1 MKRIGLTGNIG
12 SGKTTVAS
20 CFEILGI
27 AVFNADKQAKL
38 LMTEDINLK
47 QSLITEFGKEV
58 FHNNELNLK
67 YLSNL
72 AFNDDIVLKRLNALV
87 HPIVQDAFE
96 KWSVQQSGA
105 YVIKEAAI
113 LFESNTY
120 QSLDEIICISCP
132 EEIRLKRILKR
143 DDLSE
148 KEVRQRMSHQ
158 WAEEKKISLSDYTI
172 TNDNISLVIPQI
184 LSIHSHLK

>member
-38 LMTEDINLK
+38 LMNMDVNLK
-47 QSLITEFGKEV
+47 QSLIAEFGKEV
-58 FHNNELNLK
+58 FLNNELNRK

-72 AFNDDIVLKRLNALV
+72 AFNDDLVLKRLNALV
-87 HPIVQDAFE
+87 HPVVQEAFE
-96 KWSVQQSGA
+96 KWSIQQSGA
-105 YVIKEAAI
+105 FVIKEAAI

-120 QSLDEIICISCP
+120 QSLDAIICISCP
-132 EEIRLKRILKR
+132 QEIRIKRILKR

-148 KEVRQRMSHQ
+148 KQVRQRMSHQ
-158 WAEEKKISLSDYTI
+158 WAEEKKISLSDYVI
-172 TNDNISLVIPQI
+172 TNDNSSLVMPQI
-184 LSIHSHLK
+184 LSVHNVLK

>member
-12 SGKTTVAS
+12 SGKTTLAS

-38 LMTEDINLK
+38 LMNKDINLK

-58 FHNNELNLK
+58 YLDDELNRK
-67 YLSNL
+67 YLSKL
-72 AFNDDIVLKRLNALV
+72 AFNDNLVLKRLNALV
-87 HPIVQDAFE
+87 HPVVQDAFE
-96 KWSVQQSGA
+96 KWSIQQSGA

-113 LFESNTY
+113 LFESNIY
-120 QSLDEIICISCP
+120 QSLDAIICISCP
-132 EEIRLKRILKR
+132 EEIRLKRILNR

-148 KEVRQRMSHQ
+148 KDVRQRMSHQ
-158 WAEEKKISLSDYTI
+158 WAEEKKISLSDYVI
-172 TNDNISLVIPQI
+172 TNDNSSLVMPQI
-184 LSIHSHLK
+184 LSVHSALK

>member
-38 LMTEDINLK
+38 LMNKDVNLK
-47 QSLITEFGKEV
+47 QSLIAEFGKEV
-58 FHNNELNLK
+58 FLNNELNRK
-67 YLSNL
+67 YLSKL
-72 AFNDDIVLKRLNALV
+72 AFNDDIVLKRLNTLV
-87 HPIVQDAFE
+87 HPVVQEAFE
-96 KWSVQQSGA
+96 KWSIQQSGA

-120 QSLDEIICISCP
+120 QSLDAIICISCP
-132 EEIRLKRILKR
+132 EEIRFKRILKR

-148 KEVRQRMSHQ
+148 KDVRQRMSHQ
-158 WAEEKKISLSDYTI
+158 WAEEKKISLSDYVI
-172 TNDNISLVIPQI
+172 TNDNSSLVMPQI
-184 LSIHSHLK
+184 LSVHSALK

>member
-38 LMTEDINLK
+38 LMNKDVNLK
-47 QSLITEFGKEV
+47 QSLIAEFGKEV
-58 FHNNELNLK
+58 YLDNELNRK
-67 YLSNL
+67 YLSKL
-72 AFNDDIVLKRLNALV
+72 AFNDDLVLKRLNALV
-87 HPIVQDAFE
+87 HPVVQDAFE
-96 KWSVQQSGA
+96 KWSIQQSGA

-120 QSLDEIICISCP
+120 QSLDAIICISCP

-148 KEVRQRMSHQ
+148 KDVRQRMSHQ
-158 WAEEKKISLSDYTI
+158 WAEEKKISLSDYVI
-172 TNDNISLVIPQI
+172 TNDNSSLVMPQI
-184 LSIHSHLK
+184 LSVHSALK

>member
-20 CFEILGI
+20 CFEILGV
-27 AVFNADKQAKL
+27 AVFNADKEAKL
-38 LMTEDINLK
+38 LMNEDVNLK
-47 QSLITEFGKEV
+47 QSLIAEFGKEV
-58 FHNNELNLK
+58 FLNNELNRK

-72 AFNDDIVLKRLNALV
+72 AFNDDLVLKRLNALV
-87 HPIVQDAFE
+87 HPVVQEAFE
-96 KWSVQQSGA
+96 KWSIQQSGA

-120 QSLDEIICISCP
+120 QSLDAIICISCP
-132 EEIRLKRILKR
+132 EEIRIKRILKR

-148 KEVRQRMSHQ
+148 KQVRQRMSHQ
-158 WAEEKKISLSDYTI
+158 WAEEKKISLSDYVI
-172 TNDNISLVIPQI
+172 TNDNSSLVMPQI
-184 LSIHSHLK
+184 LSVHNALK

>member
-38 LMTEDINLK
+38 LMNKDVNLK
-47 QSLITEFGKEV
+47 QSLIAEFGKEV
-58 FHNNELNLK
+58 FLNNELNRK
-67 YLSNL
+67 YLSKL
-72 AFNDDIVLKRLNALV
+72 AFNDDIVLKRLNTLV
-87 HPIVQDAFE
+87 HPVVQEAFE
-96 KWSVQQSGA
+96 KWSIQQSGA

-120 QSLDEIICISCP
+120 QSLDAIICISCP
-132 EEIRLKRILKR
+132 EEIRFKRILKR

-158 WAEEKKISLSDYTI
+158 WVEEKKISLSDYVI
-172 TNDNISLVIPQI
+172 TNDNSSLVMPQI
-184 LSIHSHLK
+184 LSVHSALK

>member
-38 LMTEDINLK
+38 LMNKDVYLK
-47 QSLITEFGKEV
+47 QSLIAEFGKEV
-58 FHNNELNLK
+58 YLDNELNRK
-67 YLSNL
+67 YLSKL
-72 AFNDDIVLKRLNALV
+72 AFNDDLVLKRLNALV
-87 HPIVQDAFE
+87 HPVVQEAFE
-96 KWSVQQSGA
+96 KWSIQQSGA

-120 QSLDEIICISCP
+120 QSLDAIICISCP

-148 KEVRQRMSHQ
+148 KDVRQRMSHQ
-158 WAEEKKISLSDYTI
+158 WAEEKKISLSDYVI
-172 TNDNISLVIPQI
+172 TNDNSSLVTPQI
-184 LSIHSHLK
+184 LRVHSALK

>member
-20 CFEILGI
+20 CFEILGV

-38 LMTEDINLK
+38 LMNKDVNLK

-58 FHNNELNLK
+58 YLDNELNRK
-67 YLSNL
+67 YLSKL
-72 AFNDDIVLKRLNALV
+72 AFNDDLVLKRLNALV
-87 HPIVQDAFE
+87 HPVVQDAFE
-96 KWSVQQSGA
+96 KWTIHQSGT

-120 QSLDEIICISCP
+120 QSLDAIICISCP

-143 DDLSE
+143 DDLS
-148 KEVRQRMSHQ
+148 KKDVRQRMSHQ
-158 WAEEKKISLSDYTI
+158 WAEEKKISLSDYVI
-172 TNDNISLVIPQI
+172 TNDNSSLVMPQI
-184 LSIHSHLK
+184 LSVHSDLK

>member
-38 LMTEDINLK
+38 LMNKDVNLK
-47 QSLITEFGKEV
+47 QILIAEFGKEV
-58 FHNNELNLK
+58 YLDNELNRK
-67 YLSNL
+67 YLSKL
-72 AFNDDIVLKRLNALV
+72 AFNDDLVLKRLNALV
-87 HPIVQDAFE
+87 HPVVQDLSKMVYSAE
-96 KWSVQQSGA
+96 WG

-120 QSLDEIICISCP
+120 QSLDAIICISCP
-132 EEIRLKRILKR
+132 EEINLN
-143 DDLSE
+143 
-148 KEVRQRMSHQ
+148 VF
-158 WAEEKKISLSDYTI
+158 
-172 TNDNISLVIPQI
+172 
-184 LSIHSHLK
+184 

>member
-38 LMTEDINLK
+38 LMNKDVNLK
-47 QSLITEFGKEV
+47 QSLIAEFGKEV
-58 FHNNELNLK
+58 FLNNELNRK
-67 YLSNL
+67 YLSKL
-72 AFNDDIVLKRLNALV
+72 AFNDDLVLKRLNVLV
-87 HPIVQDAFE
+87 HPVVQDAFE
-96 KWSVQQSGA
+96 KWSIQQSGA

-120 QSLDEIICISCP
+120 QSLDAIICISCP

-148 KEVRQRMSHQ
+148 KDVRQRMSHQ
-158 WAEEKKISLSDYTI
+158 WAEEKKISLSDYVI
-172 TNDNISLVIPQI
+172 TNDNSSLVMPQI
-184 LSIHSHLK
+184 LSVHSALK

>member
-38 LMTEDINLK
+38 LMNKDVNLK
-47 QSLITEFGKEV
+47 QSLIAEFGKEV
-58 FHNNELNLK
+58 YLDNELNRK
-67 YLSNL
+67 YLSKL
-72 AFNDDIVLKRLNALV
+72 AFNDDLVLNRLNALV
-87 HPIVQDAFE
+87 HPFVQDAFE
-96 KWSVQQSGA
+96 KWSIQQSGA
-105 YVIKEAAI
+105 YVIKETAI

-120 QSLDEIICISCP
+120 QSLDAIICISCP

-148 KEVRQRMSHQ
+148 KDVRQRMSHQ
-158 WAEEKKISLSDYTI
+158 WSEEKKIYLSDYVI
-172 TNDNISLVIPQI
+172 TNDNFSLVMPQI
-184 LSIHSHLK
+184 LSVHSALK

>member
-12 SGKTTVAS
+12 SGKTTLAS

-38 LMTEDINLK
+38 LMNKDVNLK

-58 FHNNELNLK
+58 YLDNELNRK
-67 YLSNL
+67 YLSKL
-72 AFNDDIVLKRLNALV
+72 AFNDDLVLKRLNALV
-87 HPIVQDAFE
+87 HPVVQDAFE
-96 KWSVQQSGA
+96 KWSIQQSGA

-120 QSLDEIICISCP
+120 QSLDAIICISCP
-132 EEIRLKRILKR
+132 EEIRLKRILNR

-148 KEVRQRMSHQ
+148 KDVRQRMSHQ
-158 WAEEKKISLSDYTI
+158 WAEEKKISLSDYVI
-172 TNDNISLVIPQI
+172 TNDNSSLVMPQI
-184 LSIHSHLK
+184 LSVHSALK

>member
-38 LMTEDINLK
+38 LMNKDVNLK
-47 QSLITEFGKEV
+47 QSLIAEFGKEV
-58 FHNNELNLK
+58 FLNNELNRK
-67 YLSNL
+67 YLSKL
-72 AFNDDIVLKRLNALV
+72 AFNDDLVLKRLNALV
-87 HPIVQDAFE
+87 HPVVQEAFE
-96 KWSVQQSGA
+96 KWSIQQSGA

-120 QSLDEIICISCP
+120 QSLDAIICISCP

-148 KEVRQRMSHQ
+148 KDVRQRMSHQ
-158 WAEEKKISLSDYTI
+158 WAEEKKISLSDYVI
-172 TNDNISLVIPQI
+172 TNDNSSLVMPQI
-184 LSIHSHLK
+184 LSVHSALK

>member
-38 LMTEDINLK
+38 LMNKDVNLK
-47 QSLITEFGKEV
+47 QSLIAEFGKEV
-58 FHNNELNLK
+58 FLNNELNRK
-67 YLSNL
+67 YLSDL
-72 AFNDDIVLKRLNALV
+72 AFNDDLFLKRLNALV
-87 HPIVQDAFE
+87 HPVVQEAFE
-96 KWSVQQSGA
+96 KWSIQQSGA

-120 QSLDEIICISCP
+120 QSLDAIICISCP
-132 EEIRLKRILKR
+132 EQIRLKRILKR

-148 KEVRQRMSHQ
+148 KQVRQRMSNQ
-158 WAEEKKISLSDYTI
+158 WAEEKKISLSDYVI
-172 TNDNISLVIPQI
+172 TNDNSSLAMPQI
-184 LSIHSHLK
+184 LSVHSALK

>member
-38 LMTEDINLK
+38 LMNKDVNLK
-47 QSLITEFGKEV
+47 QSLIAEFGRELYL
-58 FHNNELNLK
+58 NNELNRK
-67 YLSNL
+67 YLSKL
-72 AFNDDIVLKRLNALV
+72 AFNDDLVLKRLNALV
-87 HPIVQDAFE
+87 HPVVQEAFE
-96 KWSVQQSGA
+96 KWSIQQSGA

-120 QSLDEIICISCP
+120 QSLDAIICISCP

-148 KEVRQRMSHQ
+148 KDVRQRMSHQ
-158 WAEEKKISLSDYTI
+158 WAEEKKISLSDYVI
-172 TNDNISLVIPQI
+172 TNDNSSLVMPQI
-184 LSIHSHLK
+184 LSVHSALK

>member
-72 AFNDDIVLKRLNALV
+72 AFNNDIVLKRLNALV

>member
-38 LMTEDINLK
+38 LMNKDVNLK

-58 FHNNELNLK
+58 YLDNELNRK
-67 YLSNL
+67 YLSKL
-72 AFNDDIVLKRLNALV
+72 AFNDDLVLKRLNALV
-87 HPIVQDAFE
+87 HPVVQDTFE
-96 KWSVQQSGA
+96 KWSIQQSGV

-120 QSLDEIICISCP
+120 QSLDAIICISCP
-132 EEIRLKRILKR
+132 EDIRLKRILKR

-148 KEVRQRMSHQ
+148 KEVRQRMSYQ
-158 WAEEKKISLSDYTI
+158 WDEDKKISLSDYLI
-172 TNDNISLVIPQI
+172 TNDNTCLVMPQI
-184 LSIHSHLK
+184 LSVHSALK

>member
-12 SGKTTVAS
+12 SGKTNVAS

-38 LMTEDINLK
+38 LMNKDVNLK
-47 QSLITEFGKEV
+47 QSLIAEFGKEV
-58 FHNNELNLK
+58 FLNNELNRK
-67 YLSNL
+67 YLSKL
-72 AFNDDIVLKRLNALV
+72 AFNDDLVLKRLNALV
-87 HPIVQDAFE
+87 HPVVQEAFE
-96 KWSVQQSGA
+96 KWSIQQSGA

-120 QSLDEIICISCP
+120 QSLDAIICISCP
-132 EEIRLKRILKR
+132 EEIRLKRILYR

-148 KEVRQRMSHQ
+148 KDVRQRMSHQ
-158 WAEEKKISLSDYTI
+158 WSEEKKISLSDYVI
-172 TNDNISLVIPQI
+172 TNDNSSLVMPQI
-184 LSIHSHLK
+184 LSVHSALK

>member
-12 SGKTTVAS
+12 SGKTTLAS

-38 LMTEDINLK
+38 LMNKDINLK

-58 FHNNELNLK
+58 YLDDELNRK
-67 YLSNL
+67 YLSKL
-72 AFNDDIVLKRLNALV
+72 AFNDNLVLKRLNALV
-87 HPIVQDAFE
+87 HPVVQDAFE
-96 KWSVQQSGA
+96 KWSIQQSGV

-113 LFESNTY
+113 LFESNIY
-120 QSLDEIICISCP
+120 QSLDAIICISCP

-158 WAEEKKISLSDYTI
+158 WAEKKKISLSDYVI
-172 TNDNISLVIPQI
+172 TNDNTCLVMPQI
-184 LSIHSHLK
+184 LSVHSALK

>member
-12 SGKTTVAS
+12 SGKTTLAS

-27 AVFNADKQAKL
+27 AVFNADNQAKL
-38 LMTEDINLK
+38 LMNKDVNLK
-47 QSLITEFGKEV
+47 QSLIAEFGIKV
-58 FHNNELNLK
+58 FLNNELNRK
-67 YLSNL
+67 YLSKL
-72 AFNDDIVLKRLNALV
+72 AFNDDLVLKRLNALV
-87 HPIVQDAFE
+87 HPVVQEAFE
-96 KWSVQQSGA
+96 KWSIQQSGA

-120 QSLDEIICISCP
+120 QSLDAIICISCP

-148 KEVRQRMSHQ
+148 KDVRQIMSHQ
-158 WAEEKKISLSDYTI
+158 WAEEKKISLSDYVI
-172 TNDNISLVIPQI
+172 TNDNSSLVMPQI
-184 LSIHSHLK
+184 LSVHSALK

>member
-12 SGKTTVAS
+12 SGKTTLAS

-38 LMTEDINLK
+38 LMNKDVNLK
-47 QSLITEFGKEV
+47 QSLIAEFGKEV
-58 FHNNELNLK
+58 FLNNELNRK
-67 YLSNL
+67 YLSKL
-72 AFNDDIVLKRLNALV
+72 AFNDDLVLKRLNALV
-87 HPIVQDAFE
+87 HPVVQDAFE
-96 KWSVQQSGA
+96 KWSIQQSGA

-120 QSLDEIICISCP
+120 QSLDAIICISCP

-148 KEVRQRMSHQ
+148 KDVRQRISHQ
-158 WAEEKKISLSDYTI
+158 WAEEKKISLSDYVI
-172 TNDNISLVIPQI
+172 TNDNSSLVMPQI
-184 LSIHSHLK
+184 LSVHSALK

>member
-12 SGKTTVAS
+12 SGKTTVAT
-20 CFEILGI
+20 CFEVLGI

-38 LMTEDINLK
+38 LMNKDVNLK
-47 QSLITEFGKEV
+47 QSLIAEFGKEV
-58 FHNNELNLK
+58 FLNNELNRK
-67 YLSNL
+67 YLSKL
-72 AFNDDIVLKRLNALV
+72 AFNDDLVLKRLNALV
-87 HPIVQDAFE
+87 HPVVQEAFE
-96 KWSVQQSGA
+96 KWSIQQSGA

-120 QSLDEIICISCP
+120 QSLDAIICISCP

-148 KEVRQRMSHQ
+148 KDVRQRMSHQ
-158 WAEEKKISLSDYTI
+158 WAEEKKISLSDYVI
-172 TNDNISLVIPQI
+172 TNDNSSLVMPQI
-184 LSIHSHLK
+184 LSVHSALK

>member
-12 SGKTTVAS
+12 SGKTTIAS
-20 CFEILGI
+20 CFEILGV
-27 AVFNADKQAKL
+27 AVFNADKEAKL
-38 LMTEDINLK
+38 LMNKNIDLR
-47 QSLITEFGKEV
+47 QSLIAEFGEEV
-58 FHNNELNLK
+58 YLNNVLNRK

-72 AFNDDIVLKRLNALV
+72 AFNDALVLKRLNALV
-87 HPIVQDAFE
+87 HPHVQDAFE
-96 KWSVQQSGA
+96 KWSIHQSGP

-120 QSLDEIICISCP
+120 QSLDAIICISCP

-148 KEVRQRMSHQ
+148 NEVRQRMSNQ

-172 TNDNISLVIPQI
+172 TNDNSCLVIPQL
-184 LSIHSHLK
+184 LSVHNALK

>member
-20 CFEILGI
+20 CFEILGV
-27 AVFNADKQAKL
+27 AVFNADKEAKL
-38 LMTEDINLK
+38 LMNEDVNLK
-47 QSLITEFGKEV
+47 QSLIAEFGKDIYLD
-58 FHNNELNLK
+58 NELNRK

-72 AFNDDIVLKRLNALV
+72 AFNDNLVLKRLNALV
-87 HPIVQDAFE
+87 HPVVQDAFE
-96 KWSVQQSGA
+96 KWSIQQSGA

-120 QSLDEIICISCP
+120 QSLDAIICISCP
-132 EEIRLKRILKR
+132 EEIRFKRILKR

-148 KEVRQRMSHQ
+148 KDVRQRMSHQ
-158 WAEEKKISLSDYTI
+158 WAEEKKISLSDYVI
-172 TNDNISLVIPQI
+172 TNDNSSLVMPQI
-184 LSIHSHLK
+184 LSVHSALK

>member
-38 LMTEDINLK
+38 LVNKDVYLK
-47 QSLITEFGKEV
+47 QSLIAEFGKEV
-58 FHNNELNLK
+58 YLDNELNRK
-67 YLSNL
+67 YLSKL
-72 AFNDDIVLKRLNALV
+72 AFNDDLVLKRLNALV
-87 HPIVQDAFE
+87 HPVVQEAFE
-96 KWSVQQSGA
+96 KWSIQQSGA

-120 QSLDEIICISCP
+120 QSLDAIICISCP
-132 EEIRLKRILKR
+132 EEIRLRRILKR

-148 KEVRQRMSHQ
+148 KDVRQRMSHQ
-158 WAEEKKISLSDYTI
+158 WAEEKKISLSDYVI
-172 TNDNISLVIPQI
+172 TNDNSSLVMPQI
-184 LSIHSHLK
+184 LRVHSALK

>member
-20 CFEILGI
+20 CFEILGV
-27 AVFNADKQAKL
+27 AVFNADKEAKL
-38 LMTEDINLK
+38 LMNEDVNLK
-47 QSLITEFGKEV
+47 QSLIAEFGKDV
-58 FHNNELNLK
+58 YLDNELNRK

-72 AFNDDIVLKRLNALV
+72 AFNDDLVLKRLNALV
-87 HPIVQDAFE
+87 HPVVQDAFE
-96 KWSVQQSGA
+96 KWSIQQSGA

-120 QSLDEIICISCP
+120 QSLDAIICISCP
-132 EEIRLKRILKR
+132 DEIRLKRILKR

-158 WAEEKKISLSDYTI
+158 WVEEKKISLSDYTI
-172 TNDNISLVIPQI
+172 TNDNSCLVMPQI
-184 LSIHSHLK
+184 LSVHNTLK

>member
-38 LMTEDINLK
+38 LMNKDVYLK
-47 QSLITEFGKEV
+47 QSLIAEFGKEV
-58 FHNNELNLK
+58 YLDNELNRK
-67 YLSNL
+67 YLSKL
-72 AFNDDIVLKRLNALV
+72 AFNDDLVLKRLNALV
-87 HPIVQDAFE
+87 HPVVQNTFE
-96 KWSVQQSGA
+96 KWSIQQSGA

-120 QSLDEIICISCP
+120 QSLDAIICISCP

-143 DDLSE
+143 DNLSE
-148 KEVRQRMSHQ
+148 KEVRQRMRHQ
-158 WAEEKKISLSDYTI
+158 WAEEKKISLSDYVI
-172 TNDNISLVIPQI
+172 TNDNSCLVMPQI
-184 LSIHSHLK
+184 LSVHSALK

>member
-38 LMTEDINLK
+38 LMNKDVNLK
-47 QSLITEFGKEV
+47 QSLIAEFGKEV
-58 FHNNELNLK
+58 FLNNELNRK
-67 YLSNL
+67 YLSKL
-72 AFNDDIVLKRLNALV
+72 AFNDDLVLKRLNALV
-87 HPIVQDAFE
+87 HPVVQEAFE
-96 KWSVQQSGA
+96 KWSIQQSGA

-120 QSLDEIICISCP
+120 QSLDAIICISCP

-148 KEVRQRMSHQ
+148 KDVRLRMSHQ
-158 WAEEKKISLSDYTI
+158 WAEEKKISLSDYVI
-172 TNDNISLVIPQI
+172 TNDNSFLVMPQI
-184 LSIHSHLK
+184 LSVHSALK

>member
-12 SGKTTVAS
+12 SGKTTIAS

-27 AVFNADKQAKL
+27 AVFNADKKAKL
-38 LMTEDINLK
+38 LMNKDVNLK
-47 QSLITEFGKEV
+47 QSLIAEFGKEV
-58 FHNNELNLK
+58 FLNNELNRK

-72 AFNDDIVLKRLNALV
+72 AFNDDLVLKRLNALV
-87 HPIVQDAFE
+87 HPVVQEAFE
-96 KWSVQQSGA
+96 KWSIQQSGA
-105 YVIKEAAI
+105 YIIKEAAI

-120 QSLDEIICISCP
+120 QSLDAIICISCP

-148 KEVRQRMSHQ
+148 KQVRQRMSHQ
-158 WAEEKKISLSDYTI
+158 WAEEKKISLSDYVI
-172 TNDNISLVIPQI
+172 TNDNSSLVMPQI
-184 LSIHSHLK
+184 LSVHNALK